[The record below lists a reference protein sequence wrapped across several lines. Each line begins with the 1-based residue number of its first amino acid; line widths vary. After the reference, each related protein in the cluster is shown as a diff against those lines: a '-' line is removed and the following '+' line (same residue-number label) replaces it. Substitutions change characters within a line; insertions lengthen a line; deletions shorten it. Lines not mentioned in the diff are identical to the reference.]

1 MKKAVILLFVLF
13 AATQTYAQVEKFKAL
28 MIYQVALN
36 TKFTAN
42 KSSGDFVIGVKDNP
56 ALFKMLTG
64 LAAAKKIGTRT
75 MKVKAVS
82 SAGDAADC
90 NIVFVSPGDIA
101 AFADPC
107 KASNT
112 LLYTEDAGSCTKGAQ
127 VSFFIGGD
135 SKPKF
140 EISESNMKA
149 AGLTPSGKLLA
160 MGKKV

>member
-36 TKFTAN
+36 TKFTAA

-56 ALFKMLTG
+56 ALLKMLTG
-64 LAAAKKIGTRT
+64 LAGAKKIGART
-75 MKVKAVS
+75 IKVKAIS
-82 SAGDAADC
+82 SSGDAAGC
-90 NIVFVSPGDIA
+90 NIVYVAPGDINAFTA
-101 AFADPC
+101 AC
-107 KASNT
+107 KSANT
-112 LLYTEDAGSCTKGAQ
+112 LLYSENEGSCGNGAQ

-135 SKPKF
+135 NKPKF
-140 EISESNMKA
+140 EISEGNMKA